1 MWVAGFDMH
10 TIQEFEPTLVC
21 KLTNIKIV
29 NYMLTFCA
37 AKLILFHL
45 KIGANGYIP
54 AKYCHLKR
62 SRHGKVNPV

>member
-1 MWVAGFDMH
+1 
-10 TIQEFEPTLVC
+10 
-21 KLTNIKIV
+21 
-29 NYMLTFCA
+29 MLTFCA